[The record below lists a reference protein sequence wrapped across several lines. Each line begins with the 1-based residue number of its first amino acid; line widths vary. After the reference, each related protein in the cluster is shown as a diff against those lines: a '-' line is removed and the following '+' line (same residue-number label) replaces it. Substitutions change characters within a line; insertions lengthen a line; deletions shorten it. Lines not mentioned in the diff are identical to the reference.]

1 MRTNRT
7 PKQTVQAWCAN
18 CVQSTRRAEIE
29 ACGGYLV
36 YATSKPCPFYPY
48 RLGGKRVPMSA
59 FRQFCLSCMGGSVT
73 FVRECEANCLLHPFR
88 FGKNP
93 HIKGASRE
101 RMAAIRTQEGG
112 ISTGFLKNQ
121 PLSPTGSRQGK
132 AARKEG
138 G

>member
-1 MRTNRT
+1 M
-7 PKQTVQAWCAN
+7 QAWCAN
-18 CVQSTRRAEIE
+18 CVDSTRRAEIE
-29 ACGGYLV
+29 KCGGYLV
-36 YATSKPCPFYPY
+36 FSTGKPCAFYPY

-59 FRQFCLSCMGGSVT
+59 FRQLCLSCMGSSVT
-73 FVRECEANCLLHPFR
+73 FVRECEANCMLSEFR

-112 ISTGFLKNQ
+112 IPMGFLKNQ
-121 PLSPTGSRQGK
+121 PLSSTGSRKEK

-138 G
+138 V